1 MAYYDRYSKFR
12 GDGQV
17 TLLPFLK
24 IEKEASD
31 LYIVFDKSAMRFDNL
46 SYKYYG
52 DADYAWLILQANP
65 SIGGYEF
72 SVLDGTV
79 LRIPYPLSSAINRY
93 EMAIQ
98 SFKEK
103 TEKR

>member
-12 GDGQV
+12 SDGQV
-17 TLLPFLK
+17 KLLPFLK
-24 IEKEASD
+24 IDEEGSD
-31 LYIVFDKSAMRFDNL
+31 LYIVFEKDTMRFDNL

-65 SIGGYEF
+65 QIGGYEY
-72 SVLDGTV
+72 SVADGTV

-93 EMAIQ
+93 EASIRLYR
-98 SFKEK
+98 EK
-103 TEKR
+103 NK

>member
-12 GDGQV
+12 SDGQV
-17 TLLPFLK
+17 KLLPFLK
-24 IEKEASD
+24 IDEEGSD
-31 LYIVFDKSAMRFDNL
+31 LYIVFEKDTMRFDNL

-65 SIGGYEF
+65 QIGGYEY
-72 SVLDGTV
+72 SVADGTV

-93 EMAIQ
+93 EESIRLY
-98 SFKEK
+98 KEK
-103 TEKR
+103 NK

>member
-1 MAYYDRYSKFR
+1 MAYYDRYAKFR

-17 TLLPFLK
+17 ALLPFLE
-24 IEKEASD
+24 IGKEGSD
-31 LYIVFDKSAMRFDNL
+31 LYIVFEKATMRFDSL

-65 SIGGYEF
+65 QIGGYEY

-93 EMAIQ
+93 EESIRVYKNQ
-98 SFKEK
+98 NK
-103 TEKR
+103 